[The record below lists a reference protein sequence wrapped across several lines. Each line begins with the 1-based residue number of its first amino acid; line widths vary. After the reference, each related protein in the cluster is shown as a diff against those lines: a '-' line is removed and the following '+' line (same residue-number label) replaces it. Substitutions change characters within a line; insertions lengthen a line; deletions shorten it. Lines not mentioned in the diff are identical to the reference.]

1 MIDEIENN
9 VDNNLEINN
18 FDIENSERNYYASF
32 MEKIG
37 FTKIVW
43 IMFTLASLL
52 QWIWG
57 SETCFIS
64 INMDFL
70 GKNKEIKQSIISL
83 CVCLLYS
90 MMGIGAALVGI
101 LCNKLGRI
109 YTLNLS
115 IYIYVI
121 ATILC
126 SLIPKLNFYIILFLR
141 CLSNINVGIMNIVV
155 LNLLCE
161 FLPIKYRSLILMI
174 NSGFYN
180 FGNLFTILLNNYML
194 DVEIFNDYYWKIV
207 NVILIIPGIL
217 SLIIIV
223 FWGSESP
230 LYLLNKNNLKK
241 GFTLI
246 EYMMNRLLTD
256 NEKEKLIYS
265 IKCKKNYKL
274 SSNYSEL
281 FTKDYIFL
289 TIGSL
294 IICSICYLNMIGI
307 TYLIPKTLQDLGDSI
322 YNLSYYY
329 QIFIY
334 GIIQLPNGFIGGFMT
349 ESKVF
354 GRKVTIWI
362 SALFCAMFYFISFFN
377 MKYVAIYAGII
388 MLFNSICYGVAFIYI
403 SEIFPTNLR
412 DNAQSFI
419 QCFSFFLGSWSPYV
433 VDAFPYKYSYGFFG
447 FSNIIIVVIA
457 LMFPIETH
465 MRPLDEDISKI
476 DLQ

>member
-1 MIDEIENN
+1 MIDDLDNN
-9 VDNNLEINN
+9 NFNNLEINN
-18 FDIENSERNYYASF
+18 NNIENDERNYYANF

-37 FTKIVW
+37 FTRIVW
-43 IMFTLASLL
+43 IQFTLASLL

-70 GKNKEIKQSIISL
+70 GKNKGIKQSIIS
-83 CVCLLYS
+83 VSICLLYS
-90 MMGIGAALVGI
+90 MMGIGAAFVGI
-101 LCNKLGRI
+101 LCKYLGRI

-115 IYIYVI
+115 IIIYVLV
-121 ATILC
+121 TIFC
-126 SLIPKLNFYIILFLR
+126 SFIPRLHFYTILFLR
-141 CLSNINVGIMNIVV
+141 CISNINIGIMNIVA

-194 DVEIFNDYYWKIV
+194 DMESFNSYFWK
-207 NVILIIPGIL
+207 VINIITIIPGIL

-230 LYLLNKNNLKK
+230 LYLLNKNNTKK
-241 GFTLI
+241 GFILI

-256 NEKEKLIYS
+256 NEKEKLMYS

-274 SSNYSEL
+274 SSSYSEL
-281 FTKDYIFL
+281 FMKDYIFL

-294 IICSICYLNMIGI
+294 VICSICYLNMIGI
-307 TYLIPKTLQDLGDSI
+307 TYLIPKTLKDLGDKIYSI
-322 YNLSYYY
+322 SYYY
-329 QIFIY
+329 EILIY

-349 ESKVF
+349 ESKLF
-354 GRKVTIWI
+354 GRKATIWI
-362 SALFCAMFYFISFFN
+362 SASFCAIFYFMSIIN

-388 MLFNSICYGVAFIYI
+388 MLFNSISYGVAFIYI

-419 QCFSFFLGSWSPYV
+419 QCFSFFLGSWSPFVIDY
-433 VDAFPYKYSYGFFG
+433 FSFNFSYGFFG
-447 FSNIIIVVIA
+447 VSNIIIVIIGFM
-457 LMFPIETH
+457 LPIETH

-476 DLQ
+476 DIY